1 MALTPDTALNYSAIT
16 SRRIAA
22 NNPALNLRIL
32 FRVVALYGFSEAGVQ
47 MPLNEK
53 ESIDS
58 GFVSVTMDPDIDS
71 GCDNVGYID
80 FDRHFLKVKYSAQLV
95 FPGLYE
101 LVVAKRYDP
110 TILRP
115 VRVTATDDC
124 TVAEDY
130 SGWRALGTLDFL
142 PGSIWAGAAGG

>member
-58 GFVSVTMDPDIDS
+58 GFVSVTMDPDIHS

-80 FDRHFLKVKYSAQLV
+80 FDRHFLKS
-95 FPGLYE
+95 
-101 LVVAKRYDP
+101 
-110 TILRP
+110 
-115 VRVTATDDC
+115 
-124 TVAEDY
+124 
-130 SGWRALGTLDFL
+130 
-142 PGSIWAGAAGG
+142 